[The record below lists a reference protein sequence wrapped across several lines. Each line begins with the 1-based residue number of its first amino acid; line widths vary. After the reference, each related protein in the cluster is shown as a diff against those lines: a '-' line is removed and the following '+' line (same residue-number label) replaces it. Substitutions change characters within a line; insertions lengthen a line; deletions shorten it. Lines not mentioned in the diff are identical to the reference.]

1 MLKLKK
7 IALRE
12 TLARLM
18 GLMIETEQ
26 QESDWLAALLCFKEF
41 KQTWADIFRSHSRL
55 VVNDFLIKI
64 KPEAMS
70 KSAHFFKLLGET
82 T

>member
-7 IALRE
+7 IALQD
-12 TLARLM
+12 TLTRLI
-18 GLMIETEQ
+18 GLGEETEQ
-26 QESDWLAALLCFKEF
+26 QDSDWLAALLCFKVF
-41 KQTWADIFRSHSRL
+41 KQTWADIFRSLSRL
-55 VVNDFLIKI
+55 VVNDCLIKTQ
-64 KPEAMS
+64 PEAMS

>member
-26 QESDWLAALLCFKEF
+26 QESDWLAALLCFKVF
-41 KQTWADIFRSHSRL
+41 KQT
-55 VVNDFLIKI
+55 
-64 KPEAMS
+64 
-70 KSAHFFKLLGET
+70 
-82 T
+82 